1 MHLISLISLA
11 AVVSSF
17 RVAPPLTFQPLRKTT
32 PATALPKSA
41 SRGSSFGLR
50 STTEDAP
57 AGVGTGGGFFT
68 ATNSESRRIVPED
81 PAGRPTFKVVY
92 VVLESQYQSSMT
104 AAVKRINAGSKN
116 MAVECVGYLLEELR
130 NEETMKAFEADVKSA
145 NVFIGSLI
153 FVQELA
159 EKVIEVVKPLRDDL
173 DAVLVFPSMPE
184 VMRLNKVGSFT
195 MKNLGQSKSVIGD
208 FMKKKKQDDGSS
220 FEEGMLKLLRTLPK
234 VLKFLPS
241 DKAADARTFM
251 MSFQYWLG
259 GSPENLES
267 FLLMIGQ
274 DYVEEV
280 KSTMVDKEK
289 FKAEDPVLL
298 PDKAIWHPVAPSIVF
313 ENVESYREWYDNTH
327 CPDASIDIS
336 TAPTVGIILQKSH
349 INTKDDTHYVSLI
362 SELESRGS
370 RVVCIYSGGL
380 DFSGPVEEF
389 FYDKNGNV
397 VVDSVINL
405 TGFAL
410 VGGPASQDHDKAVA
424 VLSKLDRPYICA
436 VPLVFQS
443 FEEWQSSELGL
454 HPIQV
459 ALQVSLPE
467 IDGAIEPI
475 IFAGREGATG
485 RSVPLADRVSLLAD
499 RALKWSNLRKKQ
511 NKDKKI
517 AITIFSFPPDKGN
530 VGTAAYLDVFSSI
543 GAVMNDLKAKGYT
556 IEGMPPTTEELIDE
570 ILNDKE
576 AKIASPELNVAY
588 RMGVDEYQSLTPY
601 ATELEE
607 NWGPPP
613 GNLNSDGQN
622 LVVYGKQ
629 FGNVFIGVQPSFGYE
644 GDPMRLL
651 FAKSASPHHGF
662 AAYYTYL
669 EKIFGADAV
678 LHFGTHG
685 SLEFMPGKQVGMS
698 GQCYPDR
705 LINSLPNIYYYAANN
720 PSEAT
725 IAKRRS
731 YSATISYLTP
741 PAENAGLYKG
751 LKELKELISS
761 YQGLRENGARGPAIL
776 NSIVST
782 AWTCNL
788 DKDIKDLPPVETFDG
803 KAISFEERDSI
814 VGKVYQRIMEIESRL
829 LPCGLHTVG
838 VPPTAEEAIATLVN
852 IAQLDREDEKI
863 LSLNRQIAA
872 TINRDIDDV
881 YRSAN
886 AGVLAD
892 VELNSKITEASR
904 AAVRALVLESTD
916 SDGRVKEVKSPL
928 DEIGNFF
935 GNLVGSKRSY
945 VQAIIDA
952 GFPKIADNEEKLKP
966 LIDYLSFCLKQIVAD
981 NELGALTS
989 ALDGSFIVPGPGGDP
1004 IRNPDVLPTGKNMH
1018 ALDPQSIPTMAAV
1031 ECAERV
1037 CDKLLERL
1045 YAENDG
1051 FYPESIAFTLWGT
1064 DNIKTYG
1071 ESLAQVLSLV
1081 GVRPVADSIGRVN
1094 KVELIPLEELGRPR
1108 IDVVVSC
1115 SGVFRDLFINQMNL
1129 LDRGIKLAAE
1139 ADEPLDQNFVR
1150 KHAMAQAA
1158 EMDVSL
1164 REAACRVF
1172 SNSAGSYSANVGLA
1186 IENGGWE
1193 GEDQLQNQFL
1203 ERKGFAF
1210 NADKPGMMEQQADL
1224 FKSALKTVD
1233 VTFQN
1238 LDSSEIS
1245 LTDVSHYYD
1254 SDPTKVV
1261 QSLRDDKKKPMS
1273 FMADTTTANAQVR
1286 TLSETVRLDARTKL
1300 LNPKFIEGMLAT
1312 GYEGSRE
1319 ITKRLRN
1326 TLGWSATAGE
1336 VDNFVYEDAN
1346 DTFIK
1351 DEEMQQRL
1359 MDTNPNAFRDMV
1371 TTFLEAN
1378 GRGYW
1383 DTDDDNIEKL
1393 QELYQEAEDRIEGV

>member
-1 MHLISLISLA
+1 MKM
-11 AVVSSF
+11 VVTD
-17 RVAPPLTFQPLRKTT
+17 PTTKTPT
-32 PATALPKSA
+32 I
-41 SRGSSFGLR
+41 
-50 STTEDAP
+50 
-57 AGVGTGGGFFT
+57 GGGGMFT
-68 ATNSESRRIVPED
+68 ATNAENRRVVPEN
-81 PAGRPTFKVVY
+81 PNGRPVMKVVY

-104 AAVKRINAGSKN
+104 AAVKRINAGNDN

-130 NEETMKAFEADVKSA
+130 NDDAYEQFKKDVEEA
-145 NVFIGSLI
+145 NMFIGSLI

-159 EKVIEVVKPLRDDL
+159 EKVIDVVKPARDRL

-195 MKNLGQSKSVIGD
+195 MKNLGQSKSVVAD
-208 FMKKKKQDDGSS
+208 FMKKKKQEDGSS

-259 GSPENLES
+259 GSPENLQS
-267 FLLMIGQ
+267 LLTMVGQ
-274 DYVEEV
+274 DYIAPIKANMEG
-280 KSTMVDKEK
+280 KEK
-289 FKAEDPVLL
+289 MVAEEPMLL
-298 PDKAIWHPVAPSIVF
+298 PDKAIWHPVAPDVVF
-313 ENVESYREWYDNTH
+313 ETPADYFKWYDNEF
-327 CPDASIDIS
+327 CPDAGIDPK
-336 TAPTVGIILQKSH
+336 TAPTIGILLQKSH

-362 SELESRGS
+362 AELESRGA
-370 RVVCIYSGGL
+370 RVVAVYSGGL
-380 DFSGPVEEF
+380 DYSGPVKEY
-389 FYDKNGNV
+389 FYGSNGKPI
-397 VVDSVINL
+397 VDTVINL

-410 VGGPASQDHDKAVA
+410 VGGPASQDHKKAA
-424 VLSKLDRPYICA
+424 RVLKDLNVPYMCA

-475 IFAGREGATG
+475 IYAGREGATG
-485 RSVPLADRVSLLAD
+485 RSVPLADRVNLLAD
-499 RALKWSNLRKKQ
+499 RGLKWATLRRKEK
-511 NKDKKI
+511 KDKKI

-530 VGTAAYLDVFSSI
+530 VGTAAYLDVFDSI
-543 GAVMNDLKAKGYT
+543 KAVLQQLKSEGYDIGEAPNT
-556 IEGMPPTTEELIDE
+556 KEAIMEAV
-570 ILNDKE
+570 LNDPE
-576 AKIASPELNVAY
+576 ARISSPELNVAY
-588 RMGVDEYQSLTPY
+588 RMSTEEYYELTPY
-601 ATELEE
+601 ATDLEE
-607 NWGPPP
+607 NWGPAP

-669 EKIFGADAV
+669 EKIFKADAV

-698 GQCYPDR
+698 GTCYPDR
-705 LINSLPNIYYYAANN
+705 LINSLPSAYLYAANN

-731 YSATISYLTP
+731 YSATVSYLTP

-761 YQGLRENGARGPAIL
+761 YQGLRENEGRGPAIV

-782 AWTCNL
+782 AYTCNL
-788 DKDIKDLPPVETFDG
+788 DKDVDLPALESYDASKDTT
-803 KAISFEERDSI
+803 ERRDEI
-814 VGKVYQRIMEIESRL
+814 VGKVYSQIMQIESRL

-838 VPPTAEEAIATLVN
+838 VPPTAEEAVATLVN
-852 IAQLDREDEKI
+852 IAQLDRPEDGIEG
-863 LSLNRQIAA
+863 LPRVIAA
-872 TINRDIDDV
+872 SIGRDINDI
-881 YRSAN
+881 YRGN
-886 AGVLAD
+886 NQGVLKD
-892 VELNSKITEASR
+892 VELNDKITEAAR
-904 AAVRALVLESTD
+904 AAVRALVKQSTD
-916 SDGRVKEVKSPL
+916 SSGRVKEVNSVF
-928 DEIGNFF
+928 DDMAGAF
-935 GNLVGSKRSY
+935 GAMFGQKKPY
-945 VQAIIDA
+945 TKAIIDA
-952 GFPKIADNEEKLKP
+952 GFPKIEEERLEGVMK
-966 LIDYLSFCLKQIVAD
+966 YLEFCLKQVVAN
-981 NELGALTS
+981 NELGGIMELLNGEFLMPA
-989 ALDGSFIVPGPGGDP
+989 PGGDP
-1004 IRNPDVLPTGKNMH
+1004 IRNPDVLPTGRNMH
-1018 ALDPQSIPTMAAV
+1018 ALDPSAIPTAAAV
-1031 ECAERV
+1031 EVSQDVVR
-1037 CDKLLERL
+1037 KLLEKL
-1045 YAENDG
+1045 NQENG
-1051 FYPESIAFTLWGT
+1051 GKYPESIAFTLWGT

-1071 ESLAQVLSLV
+1071 ESLAQVLALV
-1081 GVRPVADSIGRVN
+1081 GVRPVADSLGRVN
-1094 KVELIPLEELGRPR
+1094 KVELIPLEQLGRPR

-1129 LDRGIKLAAE
+1129 MDRGIKMAAE
-1139 ADEPLDQNFVR
+1139 ADEPLEMNFVR
-1150 KHAMAQAA
+1150 KHALEQA
-1158 EMDVSL
+1158 EELGVTL

-1193 GEDQLQNQFL
+1193 SESQLQDQFL
-1203 ERKGFAF
+1203 TRKGFAF

-1224 FKSALKTVD
+1224 FKAALKRVD

-1245 LTDVSHYYD
+1245 ITDVSHYYD

-1261 QSLRDDKKKPMS
+1261 QSLRDDKKKPMAL
-1273 FMADTTTANAQVR
+1273 MADTTTANAQVR
-1286 TLSETVRLDARTKL
+1286 TLAETVRLDARTKL
-1300 LNPKFIEGMLAT
+1300 LNPKFYEGMLST
-1312 GYEGSRE
+1312 GYEGVRE
-1319 ITKRLRN
+1319 IQKRLRN
-1326 TLGWSATAGE
+1326 TMGWSATAGE
-1336 VDNFVYEDAN
+1336 VDNFVFEDAN
-1346 DTFIK
+1346 DTFIN
-1351 DEEMQQRL
+1351 DPEMQKRL
-1359 MDTNPNAFRDMV
+1359 LDTNPNAFRDMV

-1383 DTDDDNIEKL
+1383 ETSEENIERL
-1393 QELYQEAEDRIEGV
+1393 QELYAEVEDRIEGV

>member
-1 MHLISLISLA
+1 M
-11 AVVSSF
+11 
-17 RVAPPLTFQPLRKTT
+17 
-32 PATALPKSA
+32 
-41 SRGSSFGLR
+41 
-50 STTEDAP
+50 
-57 AGVGTGGGFFT
+57 FT
-68 ATNSESRRIVPED
+68 ATNAENRRVVPEN
-81 PAGRPTFKVVY
+81 PNGRPVMKVVY

-104 AAVKRINAGSKN
+104 AAVKRINAGNDN

-130 NEETMKAFEADVKSA
+130 NDDAYEQFKKDVEEA
-145 NVFIGSLI
+145 NMFIGSLI

-159 EKVIEVVKPLRDDL
+159 EKVIDVVKPARDRL

-195 MKNLGQSKSVIGD
+195 MKNLGQSKSVVAD
-208 FMKKKKQDDGSS
+208 FMKKKKQEDGSS

-259 GSPENLES
+259 GSPENLQS
-267 FLLMIGQ
+267 LLTMVGQ
-274 DYVEEV
+274 DYIAPIKANMEG
-280 KSTMVDKEK
+280 KEK
-289 FKAEDPVLL
+289 MVAEEPMLL
-298 PDKAIWHPVAPSIVF
+298 PDKAIWHPVAPDVVF
-313 ENVESYREWYDNTH
+313 ETPADYFKWYDNEF
-327 CPDASIDIS
+327 CPDAGIDPK
-336 TAPTVGIILQKSH
+336 TAPTIGILLQKSH

-362 SELESRGS
+362 AELESRGA
-370 RVVCIYSGGL
+370 RVVAVYSGGL
-380 DFSGPVEEF
+380 DYSGPVKEY
-389 FYDKNGNV
+389 FYGSNGKPI
-397 VVDSVINL
+397 VDTVINL

-410 VGGPASQDHDKAVA
+410 VGGPASQDHKKAA
-424 VLSKLDRPYICA
+424 RVLKDLNVPYMCA

-475 IFAGREGATG
+475 IYAGREGATG
-485 RSVPLADRVSLLAD
+485 RSVPLADRVNLLAD
-499 RALKWSNLRKKQ
+499 RGLKWATLRRKEK
-511 NKDKKI
+511 KDKKI

-530 VGTAAYLDVFSSI
+530 VGTAAYLDVFDSI
-543 GAVMNDLKAKGYT
+543 KAVLQQLKSEGYDIGEAPNT
-556 IEGMPPTTEELIDE
+556 KEAIMEAV
-570 ILNDKE
+570 LNDPE
-576 AKIASPELNVAY
+576 ARISSPELNVAY
-588 RMGVDEYQSLTPY
+588 RMSTEEYYELTPY
-601 ATELEE
+601 ATDLEE
-607 NWGPPP
+607 NWGPAP

-669 EKIFGADAV
+669 EKIFKADAV

-698 GQCYPDR
+698 GTCYPDR
-705 LINSLPNIYYYAANN
+705 LINSLPSAYLYAANN

-731 YSATISYLTP
+731 YSATVSYLTP

-761 YQGLRENGARGPAIL
+761 YQGLRENEGRGPAIV

-782 AWTCNL
+782 AYTCNL
-788 DKDIKDLPPVETFDG
+788 DKDVDLPALESYDASKDTT
-803 KAISFEERDSI
+803 ERRDEI
-814 VGKVYQRIMEIESRL
+814 VGKVYSQIMQIESRL

-838 VPPTAEEAIATLVN
+838 VPPTAEEAVATLVN
-852 IAQLDREDEKI
+852 IAQLDRPEDGIEG
-863 LSLNRQIAA
+863 LPRVIAA
-872 TINRDIDDV
+872 SIGRDINDI
-881 YRSAN
+881 YRGN
-886 AGVLAD
+886 NQGVLKD
-892 VELNSKITEASR
+892 VELNDKITEAAR
-904 AAVRALVLESTD
+904 AAVRALVKQSTD
-916 SDGRVKEVKSPL
+916 SSGRVKEVNSVF
-928 DEIGNFF
+928 DDMAGAF
-935 GNLVGSKRSY
+935 GAMFGQKKPY
-945 VQAIIDA
+945 TKAIIDA
-952 GFPKIADNEEKLKP
+952 GFPKIEEERLEGVMK
-966 LIDYLSFCLKQIVAD
+966 YLEFCLKQVVAN
-981 NELGALTS
+981 NELGGIMELLNGEFLMPA
-989 ALDGSFIVPGPGGDP
+989 PGGDP
-1004 IRNPDVLPTGKNMH
+1004 IRNPDVLPTGRNMH
-1018 ALDPQSIPTMAAV
+1018 ALDPSAIPTAAAV
-1031 ECAERV
+1031 EVSQDVVR
-1037 CDKLLERL
+1037 KLLEKL
-1045 YAENDG
+1045 NQENG
-1051 FYPESIAFTLWGT
+1051 GKYPESIAFTLWGT

-1071 ESLAQVLSLV
+1071 ESLAQVLALV
-1081 GVRPVADSIGRVN
+1081 GVRPVADSLGRVN
-1094 KVELIPLEELGRPR
+1094 KVELIPLEQLGRPR

-1129 LDRGIKLAAE
+1129 MDRGIKMAAE
-1139 ADEPLDQNFVR
+1139 ADEPLEMNFVR
-1150 KHAMAQAA
+1150 KHALEQA
-1158 EMDVSL
+1158 EELGVTL

-1193 GEDQLQNQFL
+1193 SESQLQDQFL
-1203 ERKGFAF
+1203 TRKGFAF

-1224 FKSALKTVD
+1224 FKAALKRVD

-1245 LTDVSHYYD
+1245 ITDVSHYYD

-1261 QSLRDDKKKPMS
+1261 QSLRDDKKKPMAL
-1273 FMADTTTANAQVR
+1273 MADTTTANAQVR
-1286 TLSETVRLDARTKL
+1286 TLAETVRLDARTKL
-1300 LNPKFIEGMLAT
+1300 LNPKFYEGMLST
-1312 GYEGSRE
+1312 GYEGVRE
-1319 ITKRLRN
+1319 IQKRLRN
-1326 TLGWSATAGE
+1326 TMGWSATAGE
-1336 VDNFVYEDAN
+1336 VDNFVFEDAN
-1346 DTFIK
+1346 DTFIN
-1351 DEEMQQRL
+1351 DPEMQKRL
-1359 MDTNPNAFRDMV
+1359 LDTNPNAFRDMV

-1383 DTDDDNIEKL
+1383 ETSEENIERL
-1393 QELYQEAEDRIEGV
+1393 QELYAEVEDRIEGV